1 VEKGVGSVFVAAST
15 DCFPD
20 IPLPDVIAVLQD
32 MEFSTVEIALHEG
45 GCQMPPTRIDSEF
58 DRAVE
63 LCRDT
68 HRLDICSYS
77 VGIDAQGTEYYELF
91 KTVCRFAKAT
101 KVVILTVPSAELGT
115 PFNEE
120 IERLQRLVSIAE
132 TEGARVALRTQI
144 GCLSEDPD
152 TVMNL
157 CDNVPGLGLTMD
169 PSHYWV
175 GPHRNKNLDKL
186 MKYVLHVHLRD
197 SKKDQL
203 QVRVGQG
210 EIEYAKLITQLERV
224 HYDRALSIQMTPMEG
239 MDMRQELRKL
249 RLLLESSL

>member
-1 VEKGVGSVFVAAST
+1 MFVAAST

-20 IPLPDVIAVLQD
+20 VPIPDVISLLQD
-32 MEFSTVEIALHEG
+32 LEFSTVEIALHEDE
-45 GCQMPPTRIDSEF
+45 CQMPPSRLEAEF
-58 DRAVE
+58 DRAIE

-77 VGIDAQGTEYYELF
+77 VRIAATGEEYYSQF
-91 KTVCRFAKAT
+91 KTICRFAKAT

-120 IERLQRLVSIAE
+120 IERLQKLVSIAE
-132 TEGARVALRTQI
+132 TEGARVALKTQV

-152 TVMNL
+152 TVKNL
-157 CDNVPGLGLTMD
+157 CDNVPGLGLTLD
-169 PSHYWV
+169 PSHFWV
-175 GPHRNKNLDKL
+175 GPHRHKNLDKL

-197 SKKDQL
+197 SRKDQL

-210 EIEYAKLITQLERV
+210 EIEYAKVITQLERV
-224 HYDRALSIQMTPMEG
+224 NYDRALSIQMTPMET